1 MNIKLL
7 VEIVNKGQFIRP
19 ILNYVIHYLESD
31 RPDKNKSIVNYINV
45 LKLKW
50 DVKYDEA
57 LEIIDEEIKGLKK
70 GGLYCLLTKK
80 DTKKQLA

>member
-7 VEIVNKGQFIRP
+7 DKIVSKGQFIRP
-19 ILNYVIHYLESD
+19 ILNYVVHYLESD
-31 RPDKNKSIVNYINV
+31 RSDKNKNIINYINV

-57 LEIIDEEIKGLKK
+57 LEIIDEASAP
-70 GGLYCLLTKK
+70 YCACMIYPIFFT
-80 DTKKQLA
+80 DM

>member
-7 VEIVNKGQFIRP
+7 DKIVSKGQFIRP
-19 ILNYVIHYLESD
+19 ILNYVVHYLESD
-31 RPDKNKSIVNYINV
+31 RSDKNKNIINYINV

-70 GGLYCLLTKK
+70 GGLYYLLTKK
-80 DTKKQLA
+80 DTKKQLV